1 MRVTDAGTPPLTA
14 TVTVV
19 VRVNVTR
26 HQRHGV
32 DGRPTSK
39 NLALPLVLVA
49 AAAVVLMLICILAA
63 RRIGPLDRTSEMQ
76 RSMTYMSAAA
86 GYVSQTS
93 IDDITCAA
101 DCSTDV
107 ALGSTVRLQVTTQI
121 STLFNAVMVFD
132 SWSIDFTVLVI

>member
-1 MRVTDAGTPPLTA
+1 MRVTDAGNPPLAA
-14 TVTVV
+14 TVVFV
-19 VRVNVTR
+19 VRLNVTR
-26 HQRHGV
+26 HQRLGV
-32 DGRPTSK
+32 DDRPTSK

-49 AAAVVLMLICILAA
+49 AAAVVLMVICILAA
-63 RRIGPLDRTSEMQ
+63 RRIGPLDRGSEMQ

-107 ALGSTVRLQVTTQI
+107 ALGSTVRLQVQTQI
-121 STLFNAVMVFD
+121 STWFHAVMFL
-132 SWSIDFTVLVI
+132 TVG